1 MNRRRQDRR
10 ITSTF
15 SRAGNEHHATRAAE
29 HSGGPC
35 TYKVSRIL
43 ERVPPGL
50 RFRCPLDAKS
60 FVRGPKIDPPGAPGT
75 VFDLNAHLVVMS
87 ACVFSMGR
95 HASEKIPVPVGSGRI
110 LRGSAG
116 AWPGEADGHRSHIS
130 MVWMWQLDTGGA
142 RSAEWFF
149 VCVLV
154 DDDAPQPQQATR
166 ANVALVACCG
176 APSST
181 TMHTKV

>member
-29 HSGGPC
+29 YSGGPC

-43 ERVPPGL
+43 ERVPPDL

-75 VFDLNAHLVVMS
+75 VFDLNAHLVVIYVRLCFFNGS
-87 ACVFSMGR
+87 PCKRKDTGTGGFGPDTQGLGR
-95 HASEKIPVPVGSGRI
+95 GLAGGGRWPPVSHFHGLDVAI
-110 LRGSAG
+110 
-116 AWPGEADGHRSHIS
+116 GHRWGPECG
-130 MVWMWQLDTGGA
+130 V
-142 RSAEWFF
+142 
-149 VCVLV
+149 VLRV
-154 DDDAPQPQQATR
+154 RPR
-166 ANVALVACCG
+166 
-176 APSST
+176 
-181 TMHTKV
+181 